1 MESRIK
7 HWLESLKRSEIIP
20 EQIIAINFGIIEEE
34 EEYKICLTGSDQ
46 YSKEDDTWAQ
56 CVRYQSQNKALGLG
70 RNSKKY
76 HLMEVLN
83 KVKNAL
89 MQEFGRPG
97 LFDKVS
103 VVTTGFE
110 EGDLYRIR

>member
-7 HWLESLKRSEIIP
+7 HWVESLKRSEVIP
-20 EQIIAINFGIIEEE
+20 EQIVAINFGIIEEE
-34 EEYKICLTGSDQ
+34 EEYKISITGSEQ
-46 YSKEDDTWAQ
+46 YSQEDDTWAER
-56 CVRYQSQNKALGLG
+56 VGYQPKNKDLGLG

-83 KVKNAL
+83 KVKSAL
-89 MQEFGRPG
+89 VNEFKSPG
-97 LFDKVS
+97 LFEQVH
-103 VVTTGFE
+103 VITTGFE